1 MGGSAFGY
9 SNAGIALEDVM
20 CNGSE
25 SSIDYCTTSP
35 INVITV
41 SQCQDET
48 TNSAGVECT
57 GRGIILAVLL
67 SSADPPIS

>member
-1 MGGSAFGY
+1 MFGY

-25 SSIDYCTTSP
+25 SSLEYCTTSP

-48 TNSAGVECT
+48 TNSAGVVCSGT
-57 GRGIILAVLL
+57 SGTSLCIIVIKKLVNVT
-67 SSADPPIS
+67 P

>member
-25 SSIDYCTTSP
+25 SSLEYCTTSP

-48 TNSAGVECT
+48 TNSAGVVCT
-57 GRGIILAVLL
+57 GRGIILL
-67 SSADPPIS
+67 